1 MSNQF
6 YTQYEFYFL
15 YGLFSLTTACDTAKV
30 RIVDIAIATQ
40 RTVPGMICVGV
51 QQVGPS
57 PRSMMYINNNSAGS
71 ARGAFHG
78 LSVPV
83 VQTVL
88 PDSMGSTQMKRFI
101 ALGLVTCQGFPYDL
115 SFEQVFG

>member
-1 MSNQF
+1 M
-6 YTQYEFYFL
+6 
-15 YGLFSLTTACDTAKV
+15 
-30 RIVDIAIATQ
+30 DIAIATRLSCATQ
-40 RTVPGMICVGV
+40 RNDLVCSRVGL
-51 QQVGPS
+51 S

>member
-40 RTVPGMICVGV
+40 RTVPGMICFGV

-101 ALGLVTCQGFPYDL
+101 ALVACQGFI
-115 SFEQVFG
+115 